1 MEGIVVFDYADR
13 YGIAIN
19 EMAGY
24 LGDGRTK
31 FKEDVVVGLD
41 TLPETLLKF
50 FTGENFGRL
59 VLRLAEYLGILHPEL
74 INTTL
79 LPR

>member
-13 YGIAIN
+13 YGIAIA

-24 LGDGRTK
+24 LRDGK
-31 FKEDVVVGLD
+31 MKSKEDVVVGLD